1 MPLDFAGWQVQEP
14 NPGFRRSGKL
24 VLLSLHFRLTEQTAY
39 MRISTGFFALTAVTA
54 ALYGAA
60 IAAADDAAP
69 PQGAPAAAAAAAP
82 AAQPTA
88 VVVTVNGVAITRAEL
103 DRATQAFLAQNRMPA
118 PTDPDQKKKM
128 EEAAQE
134 QMVTEEVLY
143 QAAKKEEVPDL
154 DKQVA
159 AKFDEV
165 KAQFPDPEDL
175 AKALKKNGITEQEL
189 KDLLQRDVVIGAYI
203 AKQSAAEP
211 AVTTEQAKAFYDENL
226 DKFKKPE
233 SVRASHILIKFA
245 PKATDEEKQAA
256 RKKADELL
264 AKLKGGADFAEV
276 AKQESADTSAKQ
288 GGDLGEFGRGQMV
301 KPFEDAAFGLKPG
314 DLSEVVESQFG
325 YHIIK
330 STGKTEAQTVPFA
343 EVQAKIV
350 QYLTETQGQ
359 KRMAAKIAELK
370 KAATIVPAGQEK

>member
-1 MPLDFAGWQVQEP
+1 
-14 NPGFRRSGKL
+14 
-24 VLLSLHFRLTEQTAY
+24 

-54 ALYGAA
+54 ALYGAEMA
-60 IAAADDAAP
+60 AAADAAAP
-69 PQGAPAAAAAAAP
+69 AGAPAAAEAAAP

-103 DRATQAFLAQNRMPA
+103 DRATQAFLAQNHMQA
-118 PTDPDQKKKM
+118 PTDPNQKKKM

-189 KDLLQRDVVIGAYI
+189 KDLLRRDVVIGAYVE
-203 AKQSAAEP
+203 KQAAAGT

-233 SVRASHILIKFA
+233 SVHASHILIRVA
-245 PKATDEEKQAA
+245 PKATDEEKQSAK
-256 RKKADELL
+256 KKADDLL

-276 AKQESADTSAKQ
+276 AKKESADSSAKE
-288 GGDLGEFGRGQMV
+288 GGDLGEFSRGQMV

-330 STGKTEAQTVPFA
+330 SMGKTEAQTVPFA

-350 QYLTETQGQ
+350 QYLTQTQGQ
-359 KRMAAKIAELK
+359 KLMAAKIAELK
-370 KAATIVPAGQEK
+370 KAATIVPGGQEK